1 MNEKK
6 VAQTPAGSL
15 LTRWPATPL
24 SRLPGA
30 AVLAFAAGC
39 ASVSE
44 PPPSLAAALDAV
56 YDDIPGP
63 IHYFAAASDL
73 DGDGRNEWVVYVAGP
88 SVCGTG
94 GCNTHVFSTSAQG
107 TLELVTTLSVSGPPV
122 VAADTRS
129 DGWRD
134 LVVRVSGGGLLP
146 GYDARLRYDA
156 ATGSYPAN
164 PTVAPAE
171 RVEVTVEGDVLI
183 MEFDSFREGT
193 PLGR

>member
-1 MNEKK
+1 MNENK
-6 VAQTPAGSL
+6 VAQCFAGGL
-15 LTRWPATPL
+15 VAGRPATRL
-24 SRLPGA
+24 SRLSGA
-30 AVLAFAAGC
+30 AALAFAGGC
-39 ASVSE
+39 ASLSE

-73 DGDGRNEWVVYVAGP
+73 DGDGQSEYVVHVAGP

-94 GCNTHVFSTSAQG
+94 GCNTHVFSMSADG
-107 TLELVTTLSVSGPPV
+107 TLGLVTTLSVSRPPV
-122 VAADTRS
+122 VAAETQS

-134 LVVRVSGGGLLP
+134 LVVRASGGGILP

-156 ATGSYPAN
+156 GTGSYPSN

-171 RVEVTVEGDVLI
+171 RVEGMVEGDVLI
-183 MEFDSFREGT
+183 AAFDSFRDGT
-193 PLGR
+193 PLRR